1 MTRGPVRNR
10 NAVPGNRSQFDRFGG
25 MNRGTNRGTNRGAT
39 SNPSSSSNR
48 SQFDRFGG
56 ADASA
61 YRDHEYSL
69 SAADVKA
76 DYAGDMDAIAKQ
88 EWIDENRGDGAS
100 VIESAGPGT
109 KQYAQSNY
117 GGETGFEGA
126 FNRYAE
132 ENGIDAEASMDYLY
146 NISRDDFRE
155 FINDP
160 IIRSYYD
167 NSYYANQFGDIYN
180 DDQAFND
187 MYDTAMRIN
196 NVDLIGTDQ
205 ENMFSNPTN
214 VVNAFGTSPSA
225 ISSNIGSLVA
235 YGVTPNDAEGRG
247 VTADDLGITDLG
259 LSEEEQASLYNQIVA
274 DQFEQ
279 SILGSAMYA
288 PDAIPYVTY
297 DAINELSNSK
307 DTYGA
312 PSEEFVYNNPD
323 NISLVSSS
331 LNNIPSFEQLW
342 IFDPSAYEDTMDSNL
357 SGWGSGFY
365 GLSDLLFGEG
375 GAAYRTGRE
384 EEEEE

>member
-1 MTRGPVRNR
+1 MTRGPVLNR
-10 NAVPGNRSQFDRFGG
+10 NAASGSRSQFDRFGG
-25 MNRGTNRGTNRGAT
+25 RNRGSNRGAT

-56 ADASA
+56 GDAPA
-61 YRDHEYSL
+61 YRDYDYSQHL

-100 VIESAGPGT
+100 IIESAGPGT
-109 KQYAQSNY
+109 KQAAQSNY

-132 ENGIDAEASMDYLY
+132 EHGIDAQSSMDYLY

-160 IIRSYYD
+160 TIRSYYD
-167 NSYYANQFGDIYN
+167 NPYYFNQFGDVYN
-180 DDQAFND
+180 DDEAFNN
-187 MYDTAMRIN
+187 MYDTAMRVN
-196 NVDLIGTDQ
+196 NVDYIGTDQ

-214 VVNAFGTSPSA
+214 VVNAFGTSPSS
-225 ISSNIGSLVA
+225 ITSNIGALIA
-235 YGVTPNDAEGRG
+235 YGVRPNDSSGEA
-247 VTADDLGITDLG
+247 VTAEDLGITDLG
-259 LSEEEQASLYNQIVA
+259 LSEEEQDSLYNQIA
-274 DQFEQ
+274 LDLFEQ
-279 SILGSAMYA
+279 SVLGSTMYA

-297 DAINELSNSK
+297 DAINELSNSGN
-307 DTYGA
+307 TYGA
-312 PSEEFVYNNPD
+312 PSEEFVYNNPE

-331 LNNIPSFEQLW
+331 LNNIPTFEQLW
-342 IFDPSAYEDTMDSNL
+342 IFDPLAYKDTMDSNL

-375 GAAYRTGRE
+375 GAAYKTGRE